1 MEKRNVVENRR
12 TPTQELVDP
21 DDNIVKSAAAEFKV
35 DPDTCKS
42 GDTNKQREV
51 KDGHTK

>member
-21 DDNIVKSAAAEFKV
+21 DDSIVKSAAAEFKV
-35 DPDTCKS
+35 EPETCKS
-42 GDTNKQREV
+42 ADTNEQPEV
-51 KDGHTK
+51 RDGHTK